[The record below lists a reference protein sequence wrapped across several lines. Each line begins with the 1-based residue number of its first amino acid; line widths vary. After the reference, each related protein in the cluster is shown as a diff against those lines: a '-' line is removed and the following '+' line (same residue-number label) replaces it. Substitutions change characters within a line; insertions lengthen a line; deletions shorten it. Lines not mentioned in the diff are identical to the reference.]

1 MQERGP
7 LAKDTVVGTVM
18 TNCGLETRLGKA
30 GIDLRRVAVGD
41 RYILEKMRQ
50 DGLNLGGEPSGH
62 ILMTDFA
69 RSGDGLLTA
78 LQMLTL
84 LKTSGK
90 KASTLFNSF
99 SPNPQRLENLRGIDP
114 AILQDK
120 KLQSDLANIEANL
133 NGKGRV
139 LVRPSGTEAL
149 VREMVEAESEA
160 LLTEAMDALILR
172 ITAES

>member
-1 MQERGP
+1 M
-7 LAKDTVVGTVM
+7 
-18 TNCGLETRLGKA
+18 
-30 GIDLRRVAVGD
+30 
-41 RYILEKMRQ
+41 
-50 DGLNLGGEPSGH
+50 
-62 ILMTDFA
+62 LMTDFA

-99 SPNPQRLENLRGIDP
+99 SPTPQRLENLRGIDP
-114 AILQDK
+114 AIFQDK

-139 LVRPSGTEAL
+139 LVRPSGTEDL
-149 VREMVEAESEA
+149 VRVMVEAESEE

-172 ITAES
+172 ITANSK